1 MKNQAIT
8 ISTGNIYDPELE
20 EMMQKRDTELKELAR
35 KNARHFAKRNLPAI
49 VGDHLLH
56 YLGELKAGYERL
68 AADVFHY
75 LQPASHLPEAK
86 ADADFFREK
95 DKNLETEI
103 NEKIAQNHN
112 DQYELNDFDQ
122 SSIPSR
128 IHWTLIATF
137 LITIGEIVF
146 NTKAFQVTG
155 ETLLFSLVLSICV
168 SIAVFVFSHVA
179 PMLYKQAKN
188 KLQRQ
193 VVIAGA
199 LFLVTGLF
207 IALAIFR
214 SGYLATHDVHIKP
227 FYFVIINLF
236 FFIVSALLSFF
247 VLPSWPEIKQNALR
261 LKIHYAIKRR
271 TKEIIQLKAER
282 ESIKATILERTK
294 NRIRIANY
302 ANYAADRIRK
312 MYYESW
318 EIFKIANLTFRTD
331 GITPDCFLEFPPAP
345 DIDDFN
351 YTIVN
356 INTK

>member
-1 MKNQAIT
+1 MKTQAIS

-35 KNARHFAKRNLPAI
+35 KNARHFAKRNLPAAI
-49 VGDHLLH
+49 GDHLLH
-56 YLGELKAGYERL
+56 YLGEIKAGYEKL
-68 AADVFHY
+68 AADVFNF
-75 LQPASHLPEAK
+75 LQPASHFPEAK

-95 DKNLETEI
+95 DKNLEKEI
-103 NEKIAQNHN
+103 NEKTAQNHN
-112 DQYELNDFDQ
+112 DQYILDDFDQ
-122 SSIPSR
+122 GTIPSR
-128 IHWTLIATF
+128 IFWTLLATF
-137 LITIGEIVF
+137 IITLGEIVF

-155 ETLLFSLVLSICV
+155 ESLLFSLILSICV
-168 SIAVFVFSHVA
+168 SLAVFVFSHVA

-188 KLQRQ
+188 KLQRRI
-193 VVIAGA
+193 VIGGS
-199 LFLVTGLF
+199 LFLATGLF

-214 SGYLATHDVHIKP
+214 SDFLATHDVHIKP

-261 LKIHYAIKRR
+261 LKTHYAIKRR
-271 TKEIIQLKAER
+271 IKEIMQLKAER
-282 ESIKATILERTK
+282 EKIKVIILERTK

-302 ANYAADRIRK
+302 ANYAAERIRK

-318 EIFKIANLTFRTD
+318 EIFKVANLTFRTD
-331 GITPDCFLEFPPAP
+331 GITPDCFSETPPEP

-351 YTIVN
+351 YTIVT
-356 INTK
+356 TK